1 MLALEVLLQHMRGRG
16 GGGTVYL
23 HGVEGHAGDLLQHHG
38 MVHGLRRVLAPGE
51 GAVVAADHAGHM
63 HGVDIAGFEGLH
75 DDHAGVVL
83 VARVNLL
90 GGQAARAGH
99 GAVEVVGV
107 CGAVAGDVAAGL
119 GPAHRVR
126 AVGVHDAAQLRERLV
141 EHQMGLGVG
150 GGVEGALDDLAVQG
164 EDHQLVG
171 GQILVGHAGGLDDHQ
186 PFLPVD
192 AGHVAPRVGDKAP
205 AGQFHVGLIDG
216 LFQRFKHKSLLR

>member
-1 MLALEVLLQHMRGRG
+1 MRGRG
-16 GGGTVYL
+16 GGVGVDL

-63 HGVDIAGFEGLH
+63 HGVDVSGLEGLH

-83 VARVNLL
+83 VARIDLL

-99 GAVEVVGV
+99 GAVEVIGV
-107 CGAVAGDVAAGL
+107 RGAVAGDVAPGL
-119 GPAHRVR
+119 RPAHRVR
-126 AVGVHDAAQLRERLV
+126 AVGVHDAAQLGKRLV

-150 GGVEGALDDLAVQG
+150 GGVEVSFDHLAVQG
-164 EDHQLVG
+164 DHDQLAG
-171 GQILVGHAGGLDDHQ
+171 GQVLIGHAGGLDDHQ
-186 PFLPVD
+186 PLFPVD
-192 AGHVAPRVGDKAP
+192 AGYIAPRIGDKAA

-216 LFQRFKHKSLLR
+216 LFEKFQHKSLLR